1 LLPAVESGV
10 GHENEEKK
18 MAKYSPFPDPPA
30 IRRSWPDKRIKRAPI
45 WCSVDLRDGNQ
56 ALVEPMGVSEKLEY
70 FDLLLGIGFKE
81 IEIGFPSASQI
92 EFDFA
97 RELIEQGR
105 MPAGV
110 AIQVLCQCR
119 EHLVARTFE
128 SLVGA
133 KKAIFHIYNST
144 SPVQRKVTFG
154 LSKAEIKAIA
164 VEGTRLVKSGLH
176 SVPGTEVILEYSP
189 ESFSNTEVEYALE
202 VCEAVMDEWGPTPDR
217 PIILNLPSTVESST
231 PNLYADMIE
240 WFATHLSRRDSAII
254 SLHTHNDR
262 GTGVAA
268 SELGLLAGADR
279 VEGTLFG
286 NGERTGNLDI
296 VSMALNMYSQGVDP
310 GLELYD
316 LQRIVSAYSGFT
328 GMEVPPRQPYA
339 GELVYT
345 AFSGSHQ
352 DAIKKGME
360 MRAKNPDPDAP
371 WEVPYLP
378 IDPKDLGRSYEAII
392 RINSQ
397 SGKGGVAY
405 ILKENAGYDLP
416 KAMHPEVGMFINRI
430 ADVRGKELD
439 PESIRALYEA
449 EFLNVASPLTLLSF
463 NEITDHANGETTWRS
478 RVRYKGEERE
488 IIGKGTGP
496 IEAFVR
502 SLASIGIE
510 GVSVEAFHEDALSAG
525 SDAFAIAYVQTRGPG
540 EGKAW
545 GVGTD
550 RSIAAA
556 GVRAVLSAVNRR
568 LSKD

>member
-1 LLPAVESGV
+1 
-10 GHENEEKK
+10 
-18 MAKYSPFPDPPA
+18 MAKYSPFPTPPA
-30 IRRSWPDKRIKRAPI
+30 LDRAWPGRRIMRAPR

-56 ALVEPMGVSEKLEY
+56 ALVEPMGVDEKLEY

-97 RELIEQGR
+97 RELIDQGR
-105 MPAGV
+105 IPEGV

-119 EHLVARTFE
+119 EHLVQRTFE
-128 SLVGA
+128 SLVGSR
-133 KKAIFHIYNST
+133 KAIFHIYNST

-164 VEGTRLVKSGLH
+164 IEGTRLVKAGLG
-176 SVPGTEVILEYSP
+176 SLPGTEVILEYSP

-202 VCEAVMDEWGPTPDR
+202 VCEAVMDEWGPTPER

-240 WFATHLSRRDSAII
+240 WFVTRLTRRDSAIV

-296 VSMALNMYSQGVDP
+296 VTMALNMYSQGVDP

-316 LQRIVSAYSGFT
+316 LPRIVSEYSGFT
-328 GMEVPPRQPYA
+328 GMEVPPRHPYA

-352 DAIKKGME
+352 DAIKKGIE
-360 MRAKNPDPDAP
+360 RRAKLDDPEAP

-405 ILKENAGYDLP
+405 ILKEHAGYDLP
-416 KAMHPEVGMFINRI
+416 KAMHPEVGMFINRV
-430 ADVRGKELD
+430 ADDKGTEISVDDIL
-439 PESIRALYEA
+439 ALYEA
-449 EFLNVASPLTLLSF
+449 EFLNVAEPLALLSF
-463 NEITDHANGETTWRS
+463 NEIPDHANGETTWRS
-478 RVRYKGEERE
+478 RVRFRGEERE
-488 IIGKGTGP
+488 IVGKGKGP
-496 IEAFVR
+496 IDAFVK
-502 SLASIGIE
+502 SLAFLGIQ
-510 GVSVEAFHEDALSAG
+510 GVSVESFHEDALSAG
-525 SDAFAIAYVQTRGPG
+525 SDALAVAYIQARGPG
-540 EGKAW
+540 EGKRW

-550 RSIAAA
+550 PSIAAA
-556 GVRAVLSAVNRR
+556 GVRAVLSAVNRG
-568 LSKD
+568 LSKG

>member
-1 LLPAVESGV
+1 
-10 GHENEEKK
+10 
-18 MAKYSPFPDPPA
+18 MAKYNPFPSPPP
-30 IRRSWPDKRIKRAPI
+30 ISRRWPDRRIERAPL

-56 ALVEPMGVSEKLEY
+56 ALVEPMGVDEKLEY

-97 RELIEQGR
+97 RQLIEQGR
-105 MPAGV
+105 IPEDV
-110 AIQVLCQCR
+110 SIQVLCQCR
-119 EHLVARTFE
+119 EHLIQRTFE
-128 SLVGA
+128 TLVGA

-154 LSKAEIKAIA
+154 LSKEEIKAIA
-164 VEGTRLVKSGLH
+164 VEGTRMVKAGL
-176 SVPGTEVILEYSP
+176 SSIPGTQVQLEYSP

-202 VCEAVMDEWGPTPDR
+202 VCEAVMDEWGPSTQKPV
-217 PIILNLPSTVESST
+217 ILNLPATVESST

-240 WFATHLSRRDSAII
+240 WFVTHLSRPDSAIV

-262 GTGVAA
+262 GTGIAA
-268 SELGLLAGADR
+268 SELGLLAGAQR

-296 VSMALNMYSQGVDP
+296 VAMALNMFSEGVDP

-316 LQRIVSAYSGFT
+316 LPRIASAYSGFT
-328 GMEVPPRQPYA
+328 GMEIPPRHPYA
-339 GELVYT
+339 GDLVYT

-352 DAIKKGME
+352 DAIKKGIDK
-360 MRAKNPDPDAP
+360 RPADPQAP

-378 IDPKDLGRSYEAII
+378 LDPKDIGRNYEAII

-405 ILKENAGYDLP
+405 ILKEHAGYELP
-416 KAMHPEVGMFINRI
+416 RAMQPEVGMFMNRV

-439 PESIRALYEA
+439 PESIRALYET
-449 EFLNVASPLTLLSF
+449 EFLNVEDNLALISF
-463 NEITDHANGETTWRS
+463 NEIPDHAKGETTWRS
-478 RVRYKGEERE
+478 KVRFRGEERE
-488 IIGKGTGP
+488 ITGTGRGP

-502 SLASIGIE
+502 SLAMLGIE
-510 GVSVEAFHEDALSAG
+510 GVSVESFHEDALSSG
-525 SDAFAIAYVQTRGPG
+525 SDALAVAYVQARGPKA
-540 EGKAW
+540 GKSW
-545 GVGTD
+545 GAGTD
-550 RSIAAA
+550 PSIAAA
-556 GVRAVLSAVNRR
+556 GVRAVLSAVNRS
-568 LSKD
+568 LAKE

>member
-1 LLPAVESGV
+1 
-10 GHENEEKK
+10 
-18 MAKYSPFPDPPA
+18 MAKYSPFPAPPA
-30 IRRSWPDKRIKRAPI
+30 IRRTWPDKRITRAPI

-70 FDLLLGIGFKE
+70 FDLLARIGFKQ

-97 RELIEQGR
+97 RALIEGKR
-105 MPAGV
+105 IPEGV
-110 AIQVLCQCR
+110 AIQILCQCR
-119 EHLVARTFE
+119 EHLVQRSFE

-133 KKAIFHIYNST
+133 KKAIFHVYNST

-154 LSKAEIKAIA
+154 MSKEEIKAIA
-164 VEGTRLVKSGLH
+164 VEGTRLVKAGLG
-176 SVPGTEVILEYSP
+176 SVPGTEVTLEYSP

-202 VCEAVMDEWGPTPDR
+202 VCEAVMDEWGPTPR
-217 PIILNLPSTVESST
+217 KPVIFNLPATVESST

-240 WFATHLSRRDSAII
+240 WFCSHMTRRDSAII

-268 SELGLLAGADR
+268 AELGLLAGADR
-279 VEGTLFG
+279 IEGTLFG
-286 NGERTGNLDI
+286 NGERTGNMDI
-296 VSMALNMYSQGVDP
+296 VTMALNMYSEGLDP
-310 GLELYD
+310 ELELYD
-316 LQRIVSAYSGFT
+316 LPRIVSSYSSFT

-339 GELVYT
+339 GDLVYT

-360 MRAKNPDPDAP
+360 NREKNPDPTAP

-378 IDPKDLGRSYEAII
+378 VDPKDLGRSYEAII

-405 ILKENAGYDLP
+405 ILKDRAGYDLP
-416 KAMHPEVGMFINRI
+416 KAMHPEVGMFVNRV

-439 PESIRALYEA
+439 PESVRAIYEG
-449 EFLNVASPLTLLSF
+449 EFLNVADPLSLLSF
-463 NEITDHANGETTWRS
+463 NEVPDHANGETTWRS
-478 RVRYKGEERE
+478 RVRFRGEERE
-488 IIGKGTGP
+488 IEGKGNGP
-496 IEAFVR
+496 IDAFVK
-502 SLASIGIE
+502 SLAMLGIE
-510 GVSVEAFHEDALSAG
+510 GVSVESFHEDALSVG
-525 SDAFAIAYVQTRGPG
+525 SDAFAAGYVQVKGPG
-540 EGKAW
+540 EGRTW
-545 GVGTD
+545 GAGTD

-556 GVRAVLSAVNRR
+556 GVRAVLSAVNRG
-568 LSKD
+568 LAKQ

>member
-1 LLPAVESGV
+1 MP
-10 GHENEEKK
+10 
-18 MAKYSPFPDPPA
+18 KYSPFPKLPPFA
-30 IRRSWPDKRIKRAPI
+30 RKWPENRITRAPI

-56 ALVEPMGVSEKLEY
+56 ALVEPMAVDEKLEF
-70 FDLLLGIGFKE
+70 FDLLAKIGFKE

-92 EFDFA
+92 EFDFTRA
-97 RELIEQGR
+97 LIEGKR
-105 MPAGV
+105 IPEDMT
-110 AIQVLCQCR
+110 IQILCQCR
-119 EHLVARTFE
+119 EHLIERSFE

-154 LSKAEIKAIA
+154 LSKEEIKKIA
-164 VEGTRLVKSGLH
+164 VDGTRLVKSRLGMV
-176 SVPGTEVILEYSP
+176 SGTDITLEYSP

-202 VCEAVMDEWGPTPDR
+202 ICEEVMDEWGASPER
-217 PIILNLPSTVESST
+217 KVILNLPATVESST

-240 WFATHLSRRDSAII
+240 YFIGHLAKRDSAII

-268 SELGLLAGADR
+268 TELGLLAGADR

-296 VSMALNMYSQGVDP
+296 VNTALNMYSEGVDP
-310 GLELYD
+310 KLELYE
-316 LQRIVSAYSGFT
+316 LPRIASAYSGFT

-352 DAIKKGME
+352 DAIKKGMDR
-360 MRAKNPDPDAP
+360 MAALSDKDSP

-378 IDPKDLGRSYEAII
+378 VDPKDLGRDYEAII

-405 ILKENAGYDLP
+405 ILKERAGYDLP
-416 KAMHPEVGMFINRI
+416 KAMHPEVGMFINRV
-430 ADVRGKELD
+430 ADARGKELD
-439 PESIRALYEA
+439 SESIRALYEG
-449 EFLNVASPLTLLSF
+449 EFLNVSDPLALLSF
-463 NEITDHANGETTWRS
+463 NEIPDHERGETTWKS
-478 RVRYKGEERE
+478 RVRYRGKERD
-488 IIGKGTGP
+488 ITGTGSGP

-502 SLASIGIE
+502 SLVQIGIE
-510 GVSVEAFHEDALSAG
+510 GVSVESFHEHALSTG
-525 SDAFAIAYVQTRGPG
+525 SDAFAAAYVQARGPG
-540 EGKAW
+540 NSHAW
-545 GVGTD
+545 GAGTD

-556 GVRAVLSAVNRR
+556 GVRAVLSAVNRG
-568 LSKD
+568 LAKG

>member
-1 LLPAVESGV
+1 
-10 GHENEEKK
+10 
-18 MAKYSPFPDPPA
+18 MAKYSQFPAPPA
-30 IRRSWPDKRIKRAPI
+30 IDRRWPGRRIEKAPL

-56 ALVEPMGVSEKLEY
+56 ALVEPMGVDEKLEY
-70 FDLLLGIGFKE
+70 FDLLLDIGFKE

-97 RELIEQGR
+97 RELIEKGR
-105 MPAGV
+105 IPDGV

-119 EHLVARTFE
+119 EQLIDRTFE
-128 SLVGA
+128 SLKGA
-133 KKAIFHIYNST
+133 RKAIFHIYNST

-154 LSKAEIKAIA
+154 MSKDEIKAIA
-164 VEGTRLVKSGLH
+164 VEGTRLVKAGRGRL
-176 SVPGTEVILEYSP
+176 PGTDLILEYSP

-202 VCEAVMDEWGPTPDR
+202 VCEAVMDEWGPTPAK
-217 PIILNLPSTVESST
+217 PIILNLPATVESST

-240 WFATHLSRRDSAII
+240 WFVTHLTRRSSAIV

-296 VSMALNMYSQGVDP
+296 VTMALNMYSEGVDP
-310 GLELYD
+310 GLKLYD
-316 LQRIVSAYSGFT
+316 LPRIVSEYSGFT
-328 GMEVPPRQPYA
+328 GMEVPWRQPYA
-339 GELVYT
+339 GDLVYT

-352 DAIKKGME
+352 DAIKKGIE
-360 MRAKNPDPDAP
+360 RRAALSDPAAP

-405 ILKENAGYDLP
+405 ILKQSAGYDLP
-416 KAMHPEVGMFINRI
+416 KAMHPEVGMFINRV
-430 ADVRGKELD
+430 ADERGTELTVD
-439 PESIRALYEA
+439 EIRALYEA
-449 EFLNVASPLTLLSF
+449 EFLNVVAPLALLSF
-463 NEITDHANGETTWRS
+463 NEIPDHANGETTWRS
-478 RVRYKGEERE
+478 RVRFRGEERE
-488 IIGKGTGP
+488 IVGKGKGP
-496 IEAFVR
+496 IDAFVH
-502 SLASIGIE
+502 SLSSLGIE
-510 GVSVEAFHEDALSAG
+510 GVKVESFHEDALSSGA
-525 SDAFAIAYVQTRGPG
+525 DALAVAYIQARGPG
-540 EGKAW
+540 AGKAW

-550 RSIAAA
+550 PSIAAA
-556 GVRAVLSAVNRR
+556 GVRAVLSAVNRS
-568 LSKD
+568 LGA

>member
-1 LLPAVESGV
+1 
-10 GHENEEKK
+10 
-18 MAKYSPFPDPPA
+18 MAKYSPFPAPPA
-30 IRRSWPDKRIKRAPI
+30 IRRTWPDKRITRAPI

-70 FDLLLGIGFKE
+70 FDLLARIGFKE
-81 IEIGFPSASQI
+81 IEIGFPSASQV

-97 RELIEQGR
+97 RALIEGKR
-105 MPAGV
+105 IPEGV
-110 AIQVLCQCR
+110 AIQILCQCR
-119 EHLVARTFE
+119 DHLVQRSFE

-154 LSKAEIKAIA
+154 MSKEEIKAIA
-164 VEGTRLVKSGLH
+164 IEGTRLVKAGLS
-176 SVPGTEVILEYSP
+176 SVPGTEITLEYSP

-202 VCEAVMDEWGPTPDR
+202 VCEAVMDEWGPTPAK
-217 PIILNLPSTVESST
+217 PIIFNLPATVESST
-231 PNLYADMIE
+231 PNVYADMIE
-240 WFATHLSRRDSAII
+240 WFCSHLTRRDSAII

-268 SELGLLAGADR
+268 AELGLLAGADR
-279 VEGTLFG
+279 IEGTLFG
-286 NGERTGNLDI
+286 NGERTGNMDI
-296 VSMALNMYSQGVDP
+296 VTMALNMYSEGLDP

-316 LQRIVSAYSGFT
+316 LPRIVSSYSSFT

-339 GELVYT
+339 GDLVYT

-360 MRAKNPDPDAP
+360 MRAKNPDPSAP

-378 IDPKDLGRSYEAII
+378 VDPKDLGRSYEAII

-405 ILKENAGYDLP
+405 ILKDRAGYDLP
-416 KAMHPEVGMFINRI
+416 KAMHPEVGMFVNRV

-439 PESIRALYEA
+439 PESVRALYEG
-449 EFLNVASPLTLLSF
+449 EFLNVADPLSLLSF
-463 NEITDHANGETTWRS
+463 NEVPDHANGETTWRS
-478 RVRYKGEERE
+478 RVRYRGEERE
-488 IIGKGTGP
+488 IEGKGNGP
-496 IEAFVR
+496 IDAFVK
-502 SLASIGIE
+502 SLAQLGIE
-510 GVSVEAFHEDALSAG
+510 GVSVESFHEDALSVG
-525 SDAFAIAYVQTRGPG
+525 SDAYAAGYVQVRGPG
-540 EGKAW
+540 EGRTW
-545 GVGTD
+545 GAGTD

-556 GVRAVLSAVNRR
+556 GVRAVLSAVNRG
-568 LSKD
+568 LSRE

>member
-1 LLPAVESGV
+1 
-10 GHENEEKK
+10 
-18 MAKYSPFPDPPA
+18 MAKYRPFQSLPSANRAWPG
-30 IRRSWPDKRIKRAPI
+30 RRIEKAPI

-56 ALVEPMGVSEKLEY
+56 ALVEPMGVDEKLEY

-97 RELIEQGR
+97 RELIGQAR
-105 MPAGV
+105 IPDDV

-128 SLVGA
+128 SLKGA

-154 LSKAEIKAIA
+154 LSKDEIKAIA
-164 VEGTRLVKSGLH
+164 VEGTRLVKAGLP
-176 SVPGTEVILEYSP
+176 SLPGTEIILEYSP

-202 VCEAVMDEWGPTPDR
+202 VCEAVMDEWGPTPR
-217 PIILNLPSTVESST
+217 NPIILNLPATVESST

-240 WFATHLSRRDSAII
+240 WFATRLTRRDSAIV

-268 SELGLLAGADR
+268 SELGLLAGAQR

-296 VSMALNMYSQGVDP
+296 VTMALNMYSEGIDP
-310 GLELYD
+310 GLD
-316 LQRIVSAYSGFT
+316 LADIPRLAAAYSGFT
-328 GMEVPPRQPYA
+328 GMDVPPRHPYA
-339 GELVYT
+339 GELVFT

-352 DAIKKGME
+352 DAIKKGVE
-360 MRAKNPDPDAP
+360 RRARLSDQDAE
-371 WEVPYLP
+371 WEVPYLHV
-378 IDPKDLGRSYEAII
+378 DPKDIGRSYEAII

-405 ILKENAGYDLP
+405 ILKESAGYDLP
-416 KAMHPEVGMFINRI
+416 KAMHPEVGLFINRV
-430 ADVRGKELD
+430 ADGKGTELSA
-439 PESIRALYEA
+439 EEIQVLYEA
-449 EFLNVASPLTLLSF
+449 EFLNVVAPLALLSF
-463 NEITDHANGETTWRS
+463 NEIPDHANGETTWRS
-478 RVRYKGEERE
+478 RVRFRGEERE
-488 IIGKGTGP
+488 IVGKGKGP
-496 IEAFVR
+496 IDAFVH
-502 SLASIGIE
+502 SLASIGIA
-510 GVSVEAFHEDALSAG
+510 GVSVLSFHEDALSSG
-525 SDAFAIAYVQTRGPG
+525 SDALAVAYVQARGPG
-540 EGKAW
+540 EGKSW

-550 RSIAAA
+550 PSIAAA
-556 GVRAVLSAVNRR
+556 GVRAVLSAVNRS
-568 LSKD
+568 LAKAQM

>member
-1 LLPAVESGV
+1 MS
-10 GHENEEKK
+10 
-18 MAKYSPFPDPPA
+18 KYSPFPEPPA
-30 IRRSWPDKRIKRAPI
+30 LRRSWPDKRIARAPA

-56 ALVEPMGVSEKLEY
+56 ALVEPMSVSEKLDY

-97 RELIEQGR
+97 RELIEQKR
-105 MPAGV
+105 IPEGV

-119 EHLVARTFE
+119 EHLIERTFE
-128 SLVGA
+128 SLAGA

-164 VEGTRLVKSGLH
+164 IEGARLVKAGLP
-176 SVPGTEVILEYSP
+176 SVKGTEVVLEYSP

-202 VCEAVMDEWGPTPDR
+202 VCEAVMDVWGPTPER
-217 PIILNLPSTVESST
+217 PMILNLPSTVESST

-240 WFATHLSRRDSAII
+240 WFIAHLSRRDSAIV

-268 SELGLLAGADR
+268 SELGLLAGAQR
-279 VEGTLFG
+279 IEGTLFG

-296 VSMALNMYSQGVDP
+296 VTMALNMYSEGIDP
-310 GLELYD
+310 GLD
-316 LQRIVSAYSGFT
+316 LFDLRSIAESYSGFT

-360 MRAKNPDPDAP
+360 LRARNPDPEAP

-405 ILKENAGYDLP
+405 ILKESAGYDLP
-416 KAMHPEVGMFINRI
+416 KAMHPEVGMFVNRV
-430 ADVRGKELD
+430 ADARGKELD

-449 EFLNVASPLTLLSF
+449 EFLNVASPLALLSF
-463 NEITDHANGETTWRS
+463 NEITDHANGQTTWRS
-478 RVRYKGEERE
+478 RVRYRGEERE
-488 IIGKGTGP
+488 ITGKGNGP
-496 IEAFVR
+496 IDAFVR
-502 SLASIGIE
+502 SLETLGIE
-510 GVSVEAFHEDALSAG
+510 GVSVEAFHEDALTAG
-525 SDAFAIAYVQTRGPG
+525 SDAFAVAYVQARGPG
-540 EGKAW
+540 EGKTW

-556 GVRAVLSAVNRR
+556 GVRAVLSAVNRK
-568 LSKD
+568 LPKE

>member
-1 LLPAVESGV
+1 
-10 GHENEEKK
+10 
-18 MAKYSPFPDPPA
+18 MAKYNPFPSPPRIA
-30 IRRSWPDKRIKRAPI
+30 RAWPDRRIERAPL

-56 ALVEPMGVSEKLEY
+56 ALVEPMGVDEKLEY
-70 FDLLLGIGFKE
+70 FDLLLRLGFKE

-105 MPAGV
+105 IPEGV

-119 EHLVARTFE
+119 EHLIERTFE

-144 SPVQRKVTFG
+144 SPVQRRVTFG
-154 LSKAEIKAIA
+154 LSKDEIKAIA
-164 VEGTRLVKSGLH
+164 VEGTRLVKAGLGRLA
-176 SVPGTEVILEYSP
+176 GTDITLEYSP

-202 VCEAVMDEWGPTPDR
+202 VCEAVMDEWGPTPIK
-217 PIILNLPSTVESST
+217 PVILNLPATVESST

-240 WFATHLSRRDSAII
+240 WFVTHLTRRDSAIV

-268 SELGLLAGADR
+268 CELGLLAGADR

-296 VSMALNMYSQGVDP
+296 VTMALNMYSEGMDP
-310 GLELYD
+310 GLELHA
-316 LQRIVSAYSGFT
+316 LPRIVSEYSGFT

-339 GELVYT
+339 GDLVYT

-352 DAIKKGME
+352 DAIKKGIE
-360 MRAKNPDPDAP
+360 KRAALADPLAP

-378 IDPKDLGRSYEAII
+378 IDPKDIGRSYEAII

-416 KAMHPEVGMFINRI
+416 KTMQPEVGRFINRV
-430 ADVRGKELD
+430 ADERGTELSVD
-439 PESIRALYEA
+439 EIRELYDA
-449 EFLNVASPLTLLSF
+449 EFLNVTAPLALLSF
-463 NEITDHANGETTWRS
+463 NEIPDHANGETTWRS
-478 RVRYKGEERE
+478 RVRFLGEERE
-488 IIGKGTGP
+488 IVGKGRGP
-496 IEAFVR
+496 IDAFVH
-502 SLASIGIE
+502 SLSVLGIE
-510 GVSVEAFHEDALSAG
+510 GVSVESFHEDALSAG
-525 SDAFAIAYVQTRGPG
+525 SDALAIAYVQARGPG
-540 EGKAW
+540 QGKTW
-545 GVGTD
+545 GAGTD
-550 RSIAAA
+550 PSIAAA
-556 GVRAVLSAVNRR
+556 GVRAVLSAVNRS
-568 LSKD
+568 LAKK

>member
-1 LLPAVESGV
+1 MP
-10 GHENEEKK
+10 
-18 MAKYSPFPDPPA
+18 KYSPFPTPPSGH
-30 IRRSWPDKRIKRAPI
+30 REWPGRSVKRAPI

-56 ALVEPMGVSEKLEY
+56 ALVEPMGVEEKLEY
-70 FDLLLGIGFKE
+70 FDLLLDIGFKE
-81 IEIGFPSASQI
+81 IEIGFPSASKI

-97 RELIEQGR
+97 RELIER
-105 MPAGV
+105 DRIPDGV

-119 EHLVARTFE
+119 EHLVQRTFE

-154 LSKAEIKAIA
+154 LSKDEIKAIA
-164 VEGTRLVKSGLH
+164 VEGTRLVKAGLGQ
-176 SVPGTEVILEYSP
+176 VPGTDLILEYSP

-202 VCEAVMDEWGPTPDR
+202 VCEAVMDEWGPTPGR
-217 PIILNLPSTVESST
+217 PVILNLPATVESST

-240 WFATHLSRRDSAII
+240 WFITHLSRRDCAIV

-268 SELGLLAGADR
+268 SELALLAGADR

-296 VSMALNMYSQGVDP
+296 VTMALNMYSQGIDP
-310 GLELYD
+310 CLD
-316 LQRIVSAYSGFT
+316 LHDMPRIVSAYSGFT
-328 GMEVPPRQPYA
+328 GMEIAPRHPYA

-352 DAIKKGME
+352 DAIKKGIE
-360 MRAKNPDPDAP
+360 RRAKLADPDAP

-405 ILKENAGYDLP
+405 ILKENAGFDLP
-416 KAMHPEVGMFINRI
+416 KAMHPEVGLFINRV
-430 ADVRGKELD
+430 ADGRGTELTVD
-439 PESIRALYEA
+439 EIRALYEA
-449 EFLNVASPLTLLSF
+449 EFLNVVTPLALLDF
-463 NEITDHANGETTWRS
+463 NETPDHAKGETTWLS
-478 RVRYKGEERE
+478 RVNFRGVERE
-488 IIGKGTGP
+488 IVGTGKGP
-496 IEAFVR
+496 IDAFVH
-502 SLASIGIE
+502 SLASLGIAK
-510 GVSVEAFHEDALSAG
+510 VSVESFHEDALSSG
-525 SDAFAIAYVQTRGPG
+525 SDALAVAYVQTRGPG
-540 EGKAW
+540 EGKTW
-545 GVGTD
+545 GSGTD

-556 GVRAVLSAVNRR
+556 GVRAVLSAVNRS
-568 LSKD
+568 LAKK

>member
-1 LLPAVESGV
+1 
-10 GHENEEKK
+10 
-18 MAKYSPFPDPPA
+18 MAKYSPFPEPPVL
-30 IRRSWPDKRIKRAPI
+30 RRAWPNKRITRAPT

-56 ALVEPMGVSEKLEY
+56 ALVEPMSVSEKLDY
-70 FDLLLGIGFKE
+70 FDLLLEIGFKE

-97 RELIEQGR
+97 RALIEQKR
-105 MPAGV
+105 IPAGV

-119 EHLVARTFE
+119 EHLVSRTFE
-128 SLVGA
+128 SIAGA

-154 LSKAEIKAIA
+154 LSKSQIKAIA
-164 VEGTRLVKSGLH
+164 VEGTRLVKAGLP
-176 SVPGTEVILEYSP
+176 SVAGTEVILEYSP

-202 VCEAVMDEWGPTPDR
+202 VCEAVMDEWGPTPQK

-240 WFATHLSRRDSAII
+240 WFATHLTRRDSVIV

-286 NGERTGNLDI
+286 NGERTGNLD
-296 VSMALNMYSQGVDP
+296 VVTMALNMFSEGIDP
-310 GLELYD
+310 GLELFD
-316 LQRIVSAYSGFT
+316 LQRIASLYTGFT
-328 GMEVPPRQPYA
+328 GMEVPLRQPYA

-360 MRAKNPDPDAP
+360 MRAKNPDPMAP

-378 IDPKDLGRSYEAII
+378 IAPKDLGRSYEAII

-405 ILKENAGYDLP
+405 ILKETAGYDLP
-416 KAMHPEVGMFINRI
+416 KAMHPEVGMFINRV
-430 ADVRGKELD
+430 ADARGKELD

-449 EFLNVASPLTLLSF
+449 EFLNVASPLGLLSF
-463 NEITDHANGETTWRS
+463 NETPDHAKGMTTWRS
-478 RVRYKGEERE
+478 RVRWRGEELD
-488 IIGKGTGP
+488 ITGTGNGP
-496 IEAFVR
+496 IDAFVN
-502 SLASIGIE
+502 SLKTIGIE
-510 GVSVEAFHEDALSAG
+510 GVSVEAFHEDALTAG
-525 SDAFAIAYVQTRGPG
+525 SDALAVAYVQARGPG
-540 EGKAW
+540 DGKAW

-556 GVRAVLSAVNRR
+556 GVRAVLSAVNRK
-568 LSKD
+568 LSKE

>member
-1 LLPAVESGV
+1 M
-10 GHENEEKK
+10 
-18 MAKYSPFPDPPA
+18 MAKYSPFPSLPSADRLWPG
-30 IRRSWPDKRIKRAPI
+30 RRIEKAPI

-56 ALVEPMGVSEKLEY
+56 ALVEPMGVDEKLEY

-97 RELIEQGR
+97 RELIEQKR
-105 MPAGV
+105 IPDDV

-119 EHLVARTFE
+119 EHLVERTFE
-128 SLVGA
+128 SLKGA
-133 KKAIFHIYNST
+133 RKAIFHIYNST

-154 LSKAEIKAIA
+154 LSRDQIKAIA
-164 VEGTRLVKSGLH
+164 VEGTRLVKAGLD
-176 SVPGTEVILEYSP
+176 SLPGTEIVLEYSP

-202 VCEAVMDEWGPTPDR
+202 VCEAVMDEWGPTPR
-217 PIILNLPSTVESST
+217 KPMILNLPATVESST

-240 WFATHLSRRDSAII
+240 WFATHLTRRDSAMV

-268 SELGLLAGADR
+268 SELGLLAGAQR

-296 VSMALNMYSQGVDP
+296 VTMALNMYSEGIDP

-316 LQRIVSAYSGFT
+316 IPRIAAAYSGFT
-328 GMEVPPRQPYA
+328 GMEMPPRHPYA
-339 GELVYT
+339 GELVFT

-352 DAIKKGME
+352 DAIKKGIE
-360 MRAKNPDPDAP
+360 GRARLSEPDAP
-371 WEVPYLP
+371 WEVPYLHV
-378 IDPKDLGRSYEAII
+378 DPKDIGRSYEAII

-416 KAMHPEVGMFINRI
+416 KAMHPEVGMFVNRV
-430 ADVRGKELD
+430 ADGKGAELSA
-439 PESIRALYEA
+439 EEIQVLYEA
-449 EFLNVASPLTLLSF
+449 EFLNVAAPLSLLSF
-463 NEITDHANGETTWRS
+463 NEIPDHANGETTWRS
-478 RVRYKGEERE
+478 RVRFRGEERE
-488 IIGKGTGP
+488 IVGKGKGP
-496 IEAFVR
+496 IDAFVH
-502 SLASIGIE
+502 SLASIGIA
-510 GVSVEAFHEDALSAG
+510 GVSVLSFHEDALSSG
-525 SDAFAIAYVQTRGPG
+525 SDALAVAYVQARGPG
-540 EGKAW
+540 EGKSW

-550 RSIAAA
+550 PSIAAA
-556 GVRAVLSAVNRR
+556 GVRAVLSAVNRS
-568 LSKD
+568 LAKAQI